1 MTPTLEGTEADS
13 EDDPSLPI
21 PVSPTASYDL
31 ERIPMHLRDI
41 FVYAQSL
48 GIADHESRRHRIG
61 ATTPGELRQ
70 VADAVAPYL
79 DDIRSWRN
87 QEPKP
92 GRELALYL
100 SLAKAHAEI
109 EDAIVG

>member
-1 MTPTLEGTEADS
+1 MTPTLDGTEADS

-21 PVSPTASYDL
+21 TVPTKPSYDL
-31 ERIPMHLRDI
+31 EQIPMHLREI
-41 FVYAQSL
+41 FVYAQSW
-48 GIADHESRRHRIG
+48 GIADPESRCHRIRT
-61 ATTPGELRQ
+61 TTPGELRQ

-87 QEPKP
+87 QEPTP

-109 EDAIVG
+109 EDSIAG